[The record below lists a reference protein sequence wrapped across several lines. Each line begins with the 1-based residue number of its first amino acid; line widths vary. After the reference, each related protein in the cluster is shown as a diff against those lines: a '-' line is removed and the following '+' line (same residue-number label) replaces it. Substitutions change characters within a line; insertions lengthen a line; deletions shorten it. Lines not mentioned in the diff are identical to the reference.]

1 MMKRNPKV
9 YLDTSVLSAL
19 FDDKNPERKNLT
31 RIFFNQTENFQIF
44 ISDLTLAE
52 IERTVNVQLKR
63 KLQKLIDKFDVV
75 KTNEDVERV
84 AEEYIK
90 QGAVPEGYPE
100 DAYHIALTVI
110 YEMDYLLSWNFRHIV
125 RKRTIDVIR
134 MVNTL
139 HGLRQVEIMAPPEI
153 L

>member
-1 MMKRNPKV
+1 MKRNPKV

-63 KLQKLIDKFDVV
+63 KLQKLVDKFDVV

-100 DAYHIALTVI
+100 DAYHIALAVI

>member
-1 MMKRNPKV
+1 MKRNPKV

-44 ISDLTLAE
+44 ISDFTLAE

-63 KLQKLIDKFDVV
+63 KLQKLVDKFDVV
-75 KTNEDVERV
+75 KTNEDVERG

>member
-63 KLQKLIDKFDVV
+63 KLQKLVDKFDVV

>member
-1 MMKRNPKV
+1 MKRNPKV

-63 KLQKLIDKFDVV
+63 KLQKLVDKFDVV

-90 QGAVPEGYPE
+90 QGEVPEGYPE

>member
-63 KLQKLIDKFDVV
+63 KLQKLVDKFDVV
-75 KTNEDVERV
+75 KTNDDVERV

>member
-1 MMKRNPKV
+1 MKRNSKV

-63 KLQKLIDKFDVV
+63 KLQKLVDKFDVV

-90 QGAVPEGYPE
+90 QGEVPEGYPE
-100 DAYHIALTVI
+100 DAYRIALTVI

>member
-1 MMKRNPKV
+1 MKRNPKA

-63 KLQKLIDKFDVV
+63 KLQKLVDKFDVV
-75 KTNEDVERV
+75 KTNDDVERV

>member
-1 MMKRNPKV
+1 MKRNPKV

-63 KLQKLIDKFDVV
+63 KLQKLVDKFDVV

-125 RKRTIDVIR
+125 RKRTIDVIK
-134 MVNTL
+134 N
-139 HGLRQVEIMAPPEI
+139 G
-153 L
+153 